1 MIERAFIARENHWL
15 GMQAMCYRRRAIGQT
30 ISGFFF
36 SHSVSGMTEA
46 GIELCVIGGVLS
58 DESISDFCSHLRME

>member
-1 MIERAFIARENHWL
+1 
-15 GMQAMCYRRRAIGQT
+15 MQAMCYRRRAIGQT